1 MSDVD
6 VHGPIDYLIMEFD
19 GDGERPETVAAVL
32 DLIDR
37 GIVRLYDLAI
47 IRKGADG
54 AVAAVVIDDSAE
66 LGPFASF
73 AGAQTGLLS
82 DEDVIAA
89 GEVLSTGCTGVILVF
104 ENLWARPFVAAAL
117 KEGGTPI
124 ASARIPATDVV
135 DALDALGA

>member
-1 MSDVD
+1 MSDVE
-6 VHGPIDYLIMEFD
+6 VHGPIDYLIVEFE
-19 GDGERPETVAAVL
+19 GDRERPETVAAVL

-47 IRKGADG
+47 IRKDADG
-54 AVAAVVIDDSAE
+54 SVLAVVIDDSAE

-82 DEDVIAA
+82 DEDIVAA
-89 GEVLSTGCTGVILVF
+89 GEVVSAGCTGVILVF
-104 ENLWARPFVAAAL
+104 ENVWARPFVAAAL

-124 ASARIPATDVV
+124 ASARIPATDVIE
-135 DALDALGA
+135 ALDALGA